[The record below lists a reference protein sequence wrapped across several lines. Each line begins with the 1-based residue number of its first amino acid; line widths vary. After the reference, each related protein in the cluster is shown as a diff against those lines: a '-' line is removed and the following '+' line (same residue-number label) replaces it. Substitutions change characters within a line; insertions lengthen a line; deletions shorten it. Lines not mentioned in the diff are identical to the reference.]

1 MTFNRAQPSMT
12 FLSSVELAA
21 SCPLN
26 KDIQAEG
33 DGAND
38 SHAFYK
44 NYICPRGRKSHSV
57 TAEGSGCH
65 ATTHI
70 NLLADNP
77 FPGWLLLVIF
87 K

>member
-1 MTFNRAQPSMT
+1 MT
-12 FLSSVELAA
+12 FLSPLELAA

-26 KDIQAEG
+26 KDIQAQG

-38 SHAFYK
+38 SRAFYK
-44 NYICPRGRKSHSV
+44 NYIGHKGHKSHSV
-57 TAEGSGCH
+57 TAEGSGCY
-65 ATTHI
+65 AATHI

-77 FPGWLLLVIF
+77 FPGWLLLVRF

>member
-1 MTFNRAQPSMT
+1 MT

-33 DGAND
+33 DRAND

-44 NYICPRGRKSHSV
+44 NDIGHRGCKSQSV
-57 TAEGSGCH
+57 TAEGSGCNV
-65 ATTHI
+65 TTHI

-77 FPGWLLLVIF
+77 FPGWLLLIIF